1 MATTF
6 TNQATLSYNG
16 TQVLSNVAVGLL
28 EGTLSV
34 TKNAV
39 AESYGEGDVLTYVV
53 SIVNNSPAAVTGL
66 TVSDD
71 LGAYPFGT
79 GTVQPLSYIAGSV
92 QYYTDGVL
100 QPAPSVSTVDGLSF
114 TNISVPAEG
123 NTTLVYSATVNA
135 YAPLESGSAI
145 TNTVT
150 VSSTAVST
158 VQAQEIVPVTEEAQL
173 SLLKSVTPVPV
184 AENGQLTYTFQLQ
197 NTGNTAVE
205 ATDGAIVSDTFD
217 PLLSGISVA
226 LNGTALTPTDYSYD
240 EATGVFST
248 ADGVIAIP
256 AATYQQDPA
265 TGAWSMTPGSV
276 TLTVSGTVGAP

>member
-92 QYYTDGVL
+92 
-100 QPAPSVSTVDGLSF
+100 
-114 TNISVPAEG
+114 
-123 NTTLVYSATVNA
+123 
-135 YAPLESGSAI
+135 
-145 TNTVT
+145 
-150 VSSTAVST
+150 
-158 VQAQEIVPVTEEAQL
+158 
-173 SLLKSVTPVPV
+173 
-184 AENGQLTYTFQLQ
+184 
-197 NTGNTAVE
+197 
-205 ATDGAIVSDTFD
+205 
-217 PLLSGISVA
+217 
-226 LNGTALTPTDYSYD
+226 
-240 EATGVFST
+240 
-248 ADGVIAIP
+248 
-256 AATYQQDPA
+256 
-265 TGAWSMTPGSV
+265 
-276 TLTVSGTVGAP
+276 